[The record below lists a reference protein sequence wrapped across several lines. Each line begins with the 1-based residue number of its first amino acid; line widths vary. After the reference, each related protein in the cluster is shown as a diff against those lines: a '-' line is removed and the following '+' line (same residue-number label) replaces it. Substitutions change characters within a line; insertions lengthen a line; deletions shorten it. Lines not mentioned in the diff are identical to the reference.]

1 MKSILDL
8 SEVKA
13 RRYFME
19 SSNYWSLELPKYIDF
34 SKVLAYVEDK
44 VEKKSLK
51 AITQRDEK

>member
-19 SSNYWSLELPKYIDF
+19 SSNYCSLELPKYIDF

-44 VEKKSLK
+44 VEIIKYH
-51 AITQRDEK
+51 TQRDEK